1 MSTAFPLT
9 FYIVF
14 ILLGRYLSTSTTY
27 VSYLLNYY
35 KLSSR
40 YRSVKSPVRVLP
52 IFTAYIYKD
61 IGLESFTY
69 IALFVSNSFSM
80 LTELFFL
87 PSS

>member
-14 ILLGRYLSTSTTY
+14 VLLGRYLSTSTICI
-27 VSYLLNYY
+27 SYLLNYY
-35 KLSSR
+35 KLFSR

-52 IFTAYIYKD
+52 IFIAYIYKD
-61 IGLESFTY
+61 VGLESFTY
-69 IALFVSNSFSM
+69 IARFVSNSCSM